1 MLEIKLLP
9 SAEIEIIGEI
19 SAEIFMSGRNEAIKE
34 FSEEVELKGFRK
46 GKIPENILINHVGNN
61 AILEKMAVIALEK
74 AYPKI
79 ITEHKIRAIGRPE
92 ISITKMAE
100 NNPLG
105 FKVKTAVLPEITLP
119 DYKDIAKKVMAE
131 KEEVSA
137 TEEDV
142 SKTIESIRKS
152 KAVKKE
158 AEGKMEE
165 VLPELSDEFAK
176 SLGEF
181 ENMDALKNTIRLNIT
196 EEKKAKEREA
206 KRMEVLDKVA
216 EKIEQEMPKYLIDL
230 EKDKMLD
237 EMRRNITQMGMKWD
251 DYLTHIKKTEEELR
265 NGWEKDALKRVK
277 YGYILDEMTEKEKIE
292 LTPEEL
298 EKEMTAMIEYHKKLG
313 QELDKERVK
322 RYLTGIMRNEKL
334 FQLLENEGKK

>member
-19 SAEIFMSGRNEAIKE
+19 SAEIFMSSRNKAIKE

-74 AYPKI
+74 AYPEI

-105 FKVKTAVLPEITLP
+105 FKVKTSVLPEITLP
-119 DYKDIAKKVMAE
+119 DYKGIAKKVMAE
-131 KEEVSA
+131 KKEVS
-137 TEEDV
+137 TTDDDINN
-142 SKTIESIRKS
+142 TLESIRKS

-158 AEGKMEE
+158 VEGKTEE

-176 SLGEF
+176 SLGNF
-181 ENMDALKNTIRLNIT
+181 ENMDALKNTIRLNIA
-196 EEKKAKEREA
+196 EEKKIKAKEA
-206 KRMEVLDKVA
+206 KRMEILDKVA
-216 EKIEQEMPKYLIDL
+216 EKIEQEMPKYLIEL

-237 EMRRNITQMGMKWD
+237 EMKRNITQMGMKWE
-251 DYLTHIKKTEEELR
+251 DYLTHIKKTEEELKKD
-265 NGWEKDALKRVK
+265 WEKDALKRVK

-292 LTPEEL
+292 IPTEEL
-298 EKEMTAMIEYHKKLG
+298 EKEIIVMVDYHKKLG

-334 FQLLENEGKK
+334 FQLLENEG

>member
-298 EKEMTAMIEYHKKLG
+298 EKEMTAMIDYHKKLG